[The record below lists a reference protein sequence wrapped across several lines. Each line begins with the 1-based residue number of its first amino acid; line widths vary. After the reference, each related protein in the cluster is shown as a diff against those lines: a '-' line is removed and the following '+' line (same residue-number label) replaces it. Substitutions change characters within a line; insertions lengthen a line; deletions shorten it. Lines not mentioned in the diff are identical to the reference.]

1 MAKSFVLQ
9 LAALAT
15 LFVSLPAFI
24 TLIFSI
30 INLQFP
36 DAADNY
42 WQIESAES
50 SIRYTIAIL
59 VIFFPA
65 YLVLTRKVN
74 QARRGEGELY
84 HTLTRWLIYL
94 ALLVAGMIM
103 LGDLAVVVYTFL
115 NGEIT
120 IRFILKALTL
130 LAVIGGASYYYF
142 LDTKEFWQRRE
153 RQSIQIG
160 AGVLAAVLIFVVI
173 GYMKIDAPS
182 VAREIRIDQAQISDL
197 QDIQWRVEAY
207 HQETASFPG
216 NIAMLY
222 RDLPAP
228 EASEGRTAYE
238 FRTTGP
244 DTYLL
249 CATFAAATPS
259 SDRSITKPG
268 GYGNDVYL
276 QNQNWEHGAGEK
288 CFERKIIPL
297 DR

>member
-24 TLIFSI
+24 TLVFSI

-36 DAADNY
+36 DVAEQY

-50 SIRYTIAIL
+50 SIRYSIAVL

-65 YLVLTRKVN
+65 FLVLTRKVN
-74 QARRGEGELY
+74 ESRRNEGQLY

-120 IRFILKALTL
+120 LRFILKAVAL
-130 LAVIGGASYYYF
+130 LLVIGGASYYYL
-142 LDTKEFWQRRE
+142 LDARDHWQRKERE
-153 RQSIQIG
+153 SIQIG
-160 AGVLAAVLIFVVI
+160 IGTLVVVLGFVI
-173 GYMKIDAPS
+173 YGFTLIDAPS
-182 VAREIRIDQAQISDL
+182 VAREARIDQEQVNDL
-197 QDIQWRVEAY
+197 QDIQWRIEAY
-207 HQETASFPG
+207 HQENDSFPA
-216 NIAMLY
+216 NIGMLY
-222 RDLPAP
+222 QDFPEPVAP
-228 EASEGRTAYE
+228 EGRESYE
-238 FRTTGP
+238 FDITGP
-244 DTYLL
+244 DTYEL
-249 CATFAAATPS
+249 CAVFAHATPAS
-259 SDRSITKPG
+259 ERSLAKPMVT
-268 GYGNDVYL
+268 GNDVYL
-276 QNQNWEHGAGEK
+276 QNQNWEHAAGRK

-297 DR
+297 Q